1 MATFDELRDDVAQAL
16 RKRTHADETRAQ
28 KLAKAYLTA
37 AVARAHAVTVD
48 ASPPPTAFR
57 SAQIGLVLALLP
69 AFEDVPAVDEVAA
82 LLRIT
87 KTAANSLMNEV
98 QATSDAAVDWSVAAV
113 FVRAK
118 KTAAGSRADL
128 PSANLWTFSSVSD
141 MNIARQRL
149 EFERVPFRT
158 HSEADGQFKLLIDQN
173 YQPPEPR

>member
-1 MATFDELRDDVAQAL
+1 MAAFNELRDEVARAL
-16 RKRTHADETRAQ
+16 RKRTHADEARAN
-28 KLAKAYLTA
+28 KLAEAYLNA
-37 AVARAHAVTVD
+37 SLARAHAVTVD

-113 FVRAK
+113 FARAK
-118 KTAAGSRADL
+118 KATAGSKADL
-128 PSANLWTFSSVSD
+128 PDANLWTFSSLAD
-141 MNIARQRL
+141 MDIARERL
-149 EFERVPFRT
+149 EFERVPFKT
-158 HSEADGQFKLLIDQN
+158 HSEKDGRYKLLIDQT
-173 YQPPEPR
+173 YQPPKPR